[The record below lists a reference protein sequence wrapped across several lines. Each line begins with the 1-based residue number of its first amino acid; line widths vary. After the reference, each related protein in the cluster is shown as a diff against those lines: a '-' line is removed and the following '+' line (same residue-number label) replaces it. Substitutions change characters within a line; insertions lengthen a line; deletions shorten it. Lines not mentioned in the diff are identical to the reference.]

1 MRDGVSLV
9 DPQDIAAARA
19 RIAGIALGTPVV
31 ECAAAPP
38 GKRIYLKLE
47 NVQPGGSFKIRPV
60 ANAVLTR
67 SKEELAHG
75 LHAVSSGNSA
85 LAVALMAR
93 RVGVTAT
100 AHVPDNAP
108 QAKLQKLRALGARI
122 EMQPQE
128 AWWRA
133 IGRGTLVRDGQGL
146 LIDAVC

>member
-1 MRDGVSLV
+1 
-9 DPQDIAAARA
+9 
-19 RIAGIALGTPVV
+19 
-31 ECAAAPP
+31 
-38 GKRIYLKLE
+38 
-47 NVQPGGSFKIRPV
+47 
-60 ANAVLTR
+60 
-67 SKEELAHG
+67 
-75 LHAVSSGNSA
+75 VSSGNSA

-133 IGRGTLVRDGQGL
+133 IGRGTLVRDGQGV
-146 LIDAVC
+146 LIDAVRDPACLAGDATLGAEILEQCLMWKRSSRRLGVAGCRAGSPAPCVRQGLM